1 MYSYVCVRSCM
12 FYLCSIL
19 NAAIYTPK
27 QTNGIQYGNYTGKC
41 KRTEGKGSG
50 KRERGKG
57 EQTFSQAFHSSA
69 FKCFFLELPPLL
81 LLLCPRLLSSCRMQN
96 SPAPPALSIGNPMIH
111 FHSRL
116 PPSMATPCGTK
127 HYYLFPSLGHNLPK
141 SWQHDGQRR
150 IVSPNWQSGLI
161 SSLSLQPLHPLQA
174 RHTANS
180 S

>member
-1 MYSYVCVRSCM
+1 MQPFTHLSKQMVFNMAITLANANGQREKAAGKGNGAKGNRH
-12 FYLCSIL
+12 FPKLFTRLPL
-19 NAAIYTPK
+19 NA
-27 QTNGIQYGNYTGKC
+27 
-41 KRTEGKGSG
+41 
-50 KRERGKG
+50 
-57 EQTFSQAFHSSA
+57 
-69 FKCFFLELPPLL
+69 FFL
-81 LLLCPRLLSSCRMQN
+81 SCHRFCCCF
-96 SPAPPALSIGNPMIH
+96 AHDFCRRVACKTALSIGNPMIH

-174 RHTANS
+174 RHTAHS